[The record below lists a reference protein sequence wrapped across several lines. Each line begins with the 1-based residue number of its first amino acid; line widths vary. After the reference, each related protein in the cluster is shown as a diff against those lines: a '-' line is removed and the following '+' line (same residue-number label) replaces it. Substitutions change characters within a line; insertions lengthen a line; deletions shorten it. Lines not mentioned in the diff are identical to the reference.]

1 MIDRLQQRIPPGTAE
16 YLHNLLTAVLAALA
30 IVALLMRGL
39 TRGPAAAV
47 AAAV

>member
-1 MIDRLQQRIPPGTAE
+1 MIDRLQRRIPPDTAS
-16 YLHNLLTAVLAALA
+16 YLHHLLTAVLAAVA

-39 TRGPAAAV
+39 SRGPAAAV